1 MLKTA
6 FVILTCKALSLVGR
20 MVGKGS
26 SLPGKICLRMDPN
39 ILKKI
44 QLPSAIMAVTGSN
57 GKTSTVEMIA
67 HVLRSNGKKVAYNK
81 EGSNQ
86 IEGVTTFLLNDC
98 TLSGRVKSDIVLLES
113 DERFARHTF
122 KHFHPTHY
130 VINNLYRDQMTRN
143 GHTEWM
149 YDIVK
154 QSVYDDTRLI
164 LNADDP
170 MVARFGMNRDN
181 VVWFGVERM
190 PFSHENND
198 SVYNDGAYCPACKH
212 PLSYDYYHYNHI
224 GSYHCDH
231 CGLHRE
237 KPAYAVTD
245 ASQEDQYIVING
257 ESRIALS
264 FNGVYHFYNTL
275 AAFAACRELGIPSTQ
290 ITDALQ
296 HYIMKNGRIM
306 DFRVGEHEG
315 TLLTSKHENSVSY
328 DQSIRV
334 AVRDQKAGTVIIIV
348 DAISRKYFTSETSW
362 LWDIDFELLGA
373 PHIKK
378 IILAGTYAY
387 DLATRFSYTDIPFDK
402 IEVIENMDEAVQAL
416 RERAVGYIYGI
427 TCFSDKEKLL
437 SRVEPVNPAKG
448 GDEK

>member
-44 QLPSAIMAVTGSN
+44 QLPSAVMAVTGSN

-67 HVLRSNGKKVAYNK
+67 HVLRSSSKKVAYNK

-143 GHTEWM
+143 GHPEWV
-149 YDIVK
+149 YDIVGE
-154 QSVYDDTRLI
+154 SIHDDTHLI

-170 MVARFGMNRDN
+170 LVSCFGLGRKN
-181 VVWFGVERM
+181 VTWFGVDKL
-190 PFSHENND
+190 PFSTERNTSLYH
-198 SVYNDGAYCPACKH
+198 DGRYCPNCKARMK
-212 PLSYDYYHYNHI
+212 YDFFHYNHI
-224 GSYHCDH
+224 GSYHCTN
-231 CGLHRE
+231 CELHRNDT
-237 KPAYAVTD
+237 AFTVTD
-245 ASQEDQYIVING
+245 ASLQDSYIVVNGKYRIN
-257 ESRIALS
+257 LS
-264 FNGVYHFYNTL
+264 FSGIYHFYNTL
-275 AAFAACRELGIPSTQ
+275 ATFSICSLLGVPEEQ
-290 ITDALQ
+290 IASSLNGYT
-296 HYIMKNGRIM
+296 MKSGRIVK
-306 DFRVGEHEG
+306 FSIGEKIG

-334 AVRDQKAGTVIIIV
+334 AVQDGRPCTVTVIV

-362 LWDIDFELLGA
+362 LWDIDFELLAADSVQEIVLTGR
-373 PHIKK
+373 
-378 IILAGTYAY
+378 YCW
-387 DLATRFSYTDIPFDK
+387 DLAVRFSYCGIPSEKIHVMEDIGQ
-402 IEVIENMDEAVQAL
+402 AVDYL
-416 RERAVGYIYGI
+416 REQAPGYQYVI
-427 TCFSDKEKLL
+427 TCFSDKDKFLDKVEK
-437 SRVEPVNPAKG
+437 R
-448 GDEK
+448 DEE

>member
-44 QLPSAIMAVTGSN
+44 QLPSAVMAVTGSN

-67 HVLRSNGKKVAYNK
+67 HVLRSSGKKVAYNK

-190 PFSHENND
+190 PFSHEKND

-212 PLSYDYYHYNHI
+212 PLTYDYYHYNHI

-275 AAFAACRELGIPSTQ
+275 AAFAACRELGIPAAQ
-290 ITDALQ
+290 ITEALQ

-306 DFRVGEHEG
+306 DFRVVN
-315 TLLTSKHENSVSY
+315 T
-328 DQSIRV
+328 RV
-334 AVRDQKAGTVIIIV
+334 R
-348 DAISRKYFTSETSW
+348 
-362 LWDIDFELLGA
+362 
-373 PHIKK
+373 
-378 IILAGTYAY
+378 
-387 DLATRFSYTDIPFDK
+387 
-402 IEVIENMDEAVQAL
+402 
-416 RERAVGYIYGI
+416 
-427 TCFSDKEKLL
+427 C
-437 SRVEPVNPAKG
+437 
-448 GDEK
+448 